1 MQTRAQTSLRLHAR
15 PGGDRFGWLMAHRR
29 RFEKADG
36 DGDGDGDGA
45 GASAAAAIA
54 SLGVPRPLLPRS
66 ELRPTTAEVAAAG
79 ADALCE
85 LSLVSGWLRQ
95 ETPHRGGPA
104 THERRLCCF
113 GLAQRLPPVCRRPPP
128 APQFASFCKPNQ
140 SGVSII

>member
-1 MQTRAQTSLRLHAR
+1 MPR

-29 RFEKADG
+29 RFEKA

-79 ADALCE
+79 ADALRE
-85 LSLVSGWLRQ
+85 LSLVSGWLWQ

-113 GLAQRLPPVCRRPPP
+113 GLAQRLPPVRRGPPP
-128 APQFASFCKPNQ
+128 PNSQASANPTR
-140 SGVSII
+140 VA